1 VLDKKEESIRL
12 KLATLFTKIFK
23 KDMEC
28 REEMYK
34 FVTKNSKRKSKTMS
48 LEKYILSYYLEN
60 RYALLADL

>member
-1 VLDKKEESIRL
+1 
-12 KLATLFTKIFK
+12 
-23 KDMEC
+23 MEC